1 MDVSRPLTAVI
12 PSLEGPVLE
21 VLAGTSRA
29 LTGREIHRLTGT
41 GSESGVRLVLNRLV
55 EHGLVHATRAGRA
68 TLYVANRDHIAWPA
82 VRALTELRHDLFG
95 RLRRLTMS
103 WEIEPTTVA
112 VFGSAARGDGNVDS
126 DIDILIVHRTP
137 DEPRWTNQVDT
148 LRESVLA
155 WTGNHCQVYDITDTD
170 FARHVTTGEAIVDEW
185 RQDAVVVFGTPLDR
199 LIRKE
204 PH

>member
-1 MDVSRPLTAVI
+1 MSRPMTAVV

-29 LTGREIHRLTGT
+29 LTGREAHRLAGT
-41 GSESGVRLVLNRLV
+41 GSESGVRLVLNRMV

-68 TLYVANRDHIAWPA
+68 TMYVANRDHIAWPA
-82 VRALTELRHDLFG
+82 VRALTELRQELFD
-95 RLRRLTMS
+95 RLRDLIMS

-112 VFGSAARGDGNVDS
+112 VFGSAARGDGGVDS
-126 DIDILIVHRTP
+126 DVDILIVHHTA
-137 DEPRWTNQVDT
+137 DEPMWTSQVDT
-148 LRESVLA
+148 LRESVLT

-185 RQDAVVVFGTPLDR
+185 RRDAVVVFGTLLDR

-204 PH
+204 LH